1 MHSVDIVVPCYNYG
15 NYLQECIDSILG
27 QEGCA
32 VRVLVIDDA
41 STDGSAEVARALA
54 TRDPRVEVV
63 VHAENKGHVA
73 TFNEGIAWAQRTYFL
88 LISADDVLAPGA
100 LQRAADLMEAHPG
113 VAFVHGAA
121 IHFRGE
127 RPAIGAHIVSSPP
140 RVVPGPQFI
149 AGICA
154 NPVNPVTT
162 ATAVVRT
169 SVQKQ
174 VGFYKDE
181 LPHAGDLEMWLRC
194 AACGDVGEIDAVQ
207 AYRRLH
213 DSSLSTHYT
222 ADGLMFDFLQ
232 RHDTFRI
239 FFAESGRA
247 LPDARRLATLANRRL
262 ADQIAGEALA
272 QFRRGRGREALQ
284 LMQFASRIAPGLLLT
299 GRWWRR
305 VAGGLWRAA
314 RRGLAAL

>member
-1 MHSVDIVVPCYNYG
+1 MHGVDVVVPCYNYG
-15 NYLQECIDSILG
+15 RYLGECIDSILG
-27 QEGCA
+27 QEGCEL
-32 VRVLVIDDA
+32 RVLVIDDA
-41 STDGSAEVARALA
+41 STDGSAEIARALA
-54 TRDPRVEVV
+54 ARDPRVEVV
-63 VHAENKGHVA
+63 VHAKNMGHVA

-113 VAFVHGAA
+113 VAFVHGTA
-121 IHFRGE
+121 IRFRGE
-127 RPAIGAHIVSSPP
+127 RPAIRADIAPAPP
-140 RVVPGPQFI
+140 RIVPGARFI
-149 AGICA
+149 AAICA
-154 NPVNPVTT
+154 DPVNPVDT

-174 VGFYKDE
+174 VGLYKDE

-194 AACGDVGEIDAVQ
+194 AAVGDVGEIDALQ

-213 DSSLSTHYT
+213 DGSLSAHYT

-232 RHDTFRI
+232 RYDTFRI
-239 FFAESGRA
+239 FFTEHGRV
-247 LPDARRLATLANRRL
+247 LPDGKRLVTLANRRL

-272 QFRRGRGREALQ
+272 QLRRGRGGAALQ
-284 LMQFASRIAPGLLLT
+284 LMRFACRIAPGLFLT

-305 VAGGLWRAA
+305 VAGGLWRAV